1 MLAPEIQARP
11 FLSIIIATKNEERYI
26 EKLLDSVIDQTY
38 PKTNFEVLI
47 VDGMSTD
54 KTRSMANEYENRL
67 NLRILTNPKTRAVSA
82 FNIGIDEAKG
92 DFFIIIGAHS
102 FLCENFIEESVITF
116 FKIRK
121 EEPMLAGI
129 GGVCIDE
136 YENRSG
142 KIAALL
148 YSSLFSGARSCRYKK
163 VSHFSDSV
171 IFGLFDKKIVIEN
184 GKFDEDFLAAGE
196 DDELTIRLR
205 HRGYKFFT
213 NSNIISHYFNRNSFF
228 KFIKQTFNYGVAKGI
243 MVRKGNYKP
252 EFSNSA
258 SLWFIPASFLIYELL
273 VSFLLL
279 FFGLSFA
286 YLLLPFIVYWTV
298 NIVISLRILKHTKS
312 RLCFFLPF
320 FYFVFHNVLGISS
333 LLGLFLGK
341 NAFL

>member
-1 MLAPEIQARP
+1 MFDLEIQARP
-11 FLSIIIATKNEERYI
+11 FLSIIIATRNEERYI
-26 EKLLDSVIDQTY
+26 GRLLDSIVNQTY
-38 PKTNFEVLI
+38 PKIDFEVLI
-47 VDGMSTD
+47 IDGMSKDST
-54 KTRSMANEYENRL
+54 TNIVNEYKNRL
-67 NLRILTNPKTRAVSA
+67 NLRVLINPKTKAVFG

-92 DFFIIIGAHS
+92 DFFILIGGHS
-102 FLCENFIEESVITF
+102 FLSEKFIEDSVNTF
-116 FKIRK
+116 FRLRK
-121 EEPMLAGI
+121 EEPMLAGV
-129 GGVCIDE
+129 GGICIDE
-136 YENRSG
+136 FENKGG
-142 KIAALL
+142 KIVALL

-163 VSHFSDSV
+163 ISHFSDSV

-205 HRGYKFFT
+205 NRGYKFFT
-213 NSNIISHYFNRNSFF
+213 NSNIISHYFNRNSFL

-273 VSFLLL
+273 VSFLLI

-286 YLLLPFIVYWTV
+286 YLLIPFMVYWIV
-298 NIVISLRILKHTKS
+298 SIVISLRLLKNTKS

-320 FYFVFHNVLGISS
+320 IYFVFHNVLGISS
-333 LLGLFLGK
+333 ISGLLFGK
-341 NAFL
+341 KAFL